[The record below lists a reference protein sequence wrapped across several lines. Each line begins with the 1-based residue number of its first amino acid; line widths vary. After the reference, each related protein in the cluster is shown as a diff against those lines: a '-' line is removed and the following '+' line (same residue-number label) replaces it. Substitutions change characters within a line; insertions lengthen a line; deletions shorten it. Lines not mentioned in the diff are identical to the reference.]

1 MPGCS
6 QTPWKRP
13 TTGARS
19 ARALPALVIL
29 LAACAA
35 GCVGYRDH
43 YDPAA
48 DRYQFATF
56 VNRVGKQAD
65 RRTKLRARCVVN
77 VTCYVGGEL
86 AEPVSK
92 RWPQFEELALRTIR
106 DMRMFEDANIGADIA
121 KPDYIFTFGIR
132 IDISQEPG
140 CCSGLILPFY
150 RVQQATAKLQVL
162 DDKGEPFADY
172 VASSETFEVRHLFL
186 IPLTPFYWPG
196 WAESRAR
203 RNLFEAL
210 AVKLITDRK
219 EFL

>member
-1 MPGCS
+1 MPDCS
-6 QTPWKRP
+6 ETPGNGP
-13 TTGARS
+13 TAAARS
-19 ARALPALVIL
+19 ARVLPALVIL

-56 VNRVGKQAD
+56 IDRVGKQAHE
-65 RRTKLRARCVVN
+65 RTKLKARCVVN
-77 VTCYVGGEL
+77 VACYVGGEL
-86 AEPVSK
+86 ARPVSAK
-92 RWPQFEELALRTIR
+92 WPELEALALRTVR
-106 DMRMFEDANIGADIA
+106 DMRVFEDANIGGETA
-121 KPDYIFTFGIR
+121 KPDYLFTFDIR
-132 IDISQEPG
+132 IDVSREPG
-140 CCSGLILPFY
+140 CFSGLILPFY
-150 RVQQATAKLQVL
+150 KVQQATAKLQVL
-162 DDKGEPFADY
+162 DGEGEPFADY
-172 VASSETFEVRHLFL
+172 VASSSTLEVRHILL
-186 IPLTPFYWPG
+186 IPLMPFYWPG

>member
-1 MPGCS
+1 MIS
-6 QTPWKRP
+6 RQFR
-13 TTGARS
+13 
-19 ARALPALVIL
+19 RAALAL

-56 VNRVGKQAD
+56 VDRVGKPAHE
-65 RRTKLRARCVVN
+65 RTKLSARCVVN

-92 RWPQFEELALRTIR
+92 RWPQLEALALRTIR
-106 DMRMFEDANIGADIA
+106 DMRVFEDANIGADIA
-121 KPDYIFTFGIR
+121 KPDYIFTFDIR
-132 IDISQEPG
+132 IDISREPG
-140 CCSGLILPFY
+140 CFSGLILPFY

-172 VASSETFEVRHLFL
+172 VASSETFEVRHIFL

-196 WAESRAR
+196 WAEGRAR